1 MWRRGGVEVVSR
13 WYKGGCG
20 FLFVII
26 CRFPFVIVI
35 CRGGVEVVSRWYM
48 RGGIRVV
55 SGWYQG
61 GIRVVSGWYQGGI
74 RNISDESSGFRNF
87 CLVFGFSFLI
97 NRCPGQNSGIRT
109 DF

>member
-1 MWRRGGVEVVSR
+1 MVAGSYLSLSAGSHLSLSSVGVVSR
-13 WYKGGCG
+13 WSQGGSS
-20 FLFVII
+20 
-26 CRFPFVIVI
+26 
-35 CRGGVEVVSRWYM
+35 E
-48 RGGIRVV
+48 VV

-74 RNISDESSGFRNF
+74 RKISDESSGFRNF

>member
-1 MWRRGGVEVVSR
+1 MVTGSYLSLSAGSHLSLSSVGVVSR
-13 WYKGGCG
+13 WSQGGSS
-20 FLFVII
+20 
-26 CRFPFVIVI
+26 
-35 CRGGVEVVSRWYM
+35 EVVSW
-48 RGGIRVV
+48 V

-74 RNISDESSGFRNF
+74 SEISDESSGFRNF